1 MAHFAELKQETDPF
15 DSSKTNWVV
24 KRVIVV
30 DNAHVPSDE
39 HVDGET
45 WCKNFFGSNTT
56 WKQTSYNNNLENNMQ
71 VVALFMMKPKIYL
84 LLLNLLNHGHWMVM
98 MYGKRLLLIQRL
110 RNMGIRQ
117 NLII

>member
-30 DNAHVPSDE
+30 DNTHVPSDE
-39 HVDGET
+39 LGN
-45 WCKNFFGSNTT
+45 KLLIIII
-56 WKQTSYNNNLENNMQ
+56 LENNMQ
-71 VVALFMMKPKIYL
+71 VTALLTMKPKIYL
-84 LLLNLLNHGHWMVM
+84 LLLNLLDHGHWMVM
-98 MYGKRLLLIQRL
+98 MYGKRLLLIQQL

-117 NLII
+117 DLII